1 MAGVAL
7 CRNWMNAER
16 RDDGKL
22 EREREREDS
31 MSGMTVVVLFV
42 VVVV

>member
-22 EREREREDS
+22 EREREDS

>member
-1 MAGVAL
+1 VAGVAL

-22 EREREREDS
+22 EREREDS